1 MPAHTHDSS
10 VFSTQRLVTKT
21 VVASLGHDSEFIR
34 DVIGILTPNVTAALP
49 PYFQGIDDAEKAE
62 SWVKKI
68 TEDGQTLAVYL
79 TPENN
84 LCGFI
89 FLYQSDNDEVHLGY
103 LLGETHQGKGL
114 AKEILGG
121 LLAWC
126 KQNKQVRALIGGV
139 EKNNVASSSLLLK
152 LGFYRT
158 ESSSD
163 DTDFYRFDID
173 SLAG

>member
-1 MPAHTHDSS
+1 M
-10 VFSTQRLVTKT
+10 
-21 VVASLGHDSEFIR
+21 
-34 DVIGILTPNVTAALP
+34 
-49 PYFQGIDDAEKAE
+49 
-62 SWVKKI
+62 KKI
-68 TEDGQTLAVYL
+68 TEDGQTLAVYV
-79 TPENN
+79 TSEHT

-89 FLYQSDNDEVHLGY
+89 FLYQSDNDELHLGY

-114 AKEILGG
+114 AKEMLRG